1 VRKLITISREY
12 GSGGRLIGRMVAEK
26 MGIPFYDREIIDMAV
41 EQSGLSPEVIETA
54 ELRAKSSVSYS
65 LASVMP
71 FGEMF
76 STETMSINEKL
87 FMTQFDVIRQIGET
101 NEGVIVG
108 RCADYVLRDLPG
120 VTNVFIYGEFD
131 DRVKRCVE
139 SYGDD
144 PETVVSKVKDY
155 DKARANYYNFHT
167 SQKWGQYS
175 NYNLAINTSSISDEK
190 AADLIV
196 QYIKTRLYKEPAE
209 NTEV

>member
-1 VRKLITISREY
+1 MRKLVTISREY

-26 MGIPFYDREIIDMAV
+26 MGLPFYDREIIDMAV
-41 EQSGLSPEVIETA
+41 EKSGLSHEVIETA
-54 ELRAKSSVSYS
+54 ELRAKSSISYS

-76 STETMSINEKL
+76 APEAMSINEKL

-101 NEGVIVG
+101 DEGVIIG

-120 VTNVFIYGEFD
+120 VTNIFIYAEFE

-144 PETVVSKVKDY
+144 PETVETKIKDY

-167 SQKWGQYS
+167 SQKWGQFS
-175 NYNLAINTSSISDEK
+175 NYNLAINTSYISDEK
-190 AADLIV
+190 TADLIV
-196 QYIKTRLYKEPAE
+196 QFMNTRIYRDQAE
-209 NTEV
+209 KPEV

>member
-1 VRKLITISREY
+1 
-12 GSGGRLIGRMVAEK
+12 
-26 MGIPFYDREIIDMAV
+26 
-41 EQSGLSPEVIETA
+41 
-54 ELRAKSSVSYS
+54 
-65 LASVMP
+65 
-71 FGEMF
+71 
-76 STETMSINEKL
+76 
-87 FMTQFDVIRQIGET
+87 MTQFDVIRQIGET

-120 VTNVFIYGEFD
+120 VTNIFIYGEFD

-167 SQKWGQYS
+167 SQKWGQFS
-175 NYNLAINTSSISDEK
+175 NYNLAINTSYISDEK

-196 QYIKTRLYKEPAE
+196 QYIETRLYKEPAE
-209 NTEV
+209 NTVG